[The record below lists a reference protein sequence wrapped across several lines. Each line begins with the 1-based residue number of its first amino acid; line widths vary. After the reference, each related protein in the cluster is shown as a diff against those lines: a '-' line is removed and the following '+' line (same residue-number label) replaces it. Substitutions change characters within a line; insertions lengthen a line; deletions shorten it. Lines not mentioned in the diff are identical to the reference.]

1 MLCLVNKKIQ
11 TDISITAKR
20 LNNTKNAN
28 QGILIF
34 NRVPKTGS
42 TYMLRLLE
50 QLQTENMFQ
59 SLADADAGNGQH
71 EVQIMTFAE
80 KVGYIHQFE
89 VQQDNLSMPYSFT
102 KHMNFLDFEEFNKTN
117 PIYINIVRN
126 PVERVISWYYYK
138 R

>member
-1 MLCLVNKKIQ
+1 MIAN
-11 TDISITAKR
+11 T

-28 QGILIF
+28 QGILIY

-42 TYMLRLLE
+42 KSMWNLLE
-50 QLQTENMFQ
+50 QLQTENNFQ
-59 SLADADAGNGQH
+59 SLAEADGGKGQP
-71 EVQIMTFAE
+71 ETQIMTFLE
-80 KVGYIHQFE
+80 KASYVHQFG
-89 VQQDNLSMPYSFT
+89 VQQDNLSTPYSFT

-126 PVERVISWYYYK
+126 PIERVISWYYYI